1 MDTYWA
7 VVVAQLVNRSLPTPE
22 VRGSNQVIGEV
33 LFIIN
38 CIEKTKIKKRKRDR
52 EWPINKKNNGH
63 IQNDKFSPKL
73 LFETYLRIVLAP
85 TSENT
90 RFK

>member
-7 VVVAQLVNRSLPTPE
+7 VVVAQFVKRSLPTPE

-52 EWPINKKNNGH
+52 EWPINKKTMDTYRMINLA
-63 IQNDKFSPKL
+63 QN
-73 LFETYLRIVLAP
+73 YCLRLI
-85 TSENT
+85 
-90 RFK
+90 